1 VADHRAEQHK
11 IEQLKTLLARDPNDE
26 VALFGLGKAY
36 LKVKNYEEAIRAL
49 ERCIQVKPDYS
60 AAYQAI
66 TVALYKA
73 GQIDRSIEVGRKGIE
88 ISQAKGDLMVTKQL
102 QHFLGQI
109 E

>member
-1 VADHRAEQHK
+1 MADYRAEQHK
-11 IEQLKTLLARDPNDE
+11 IAQLQALLDQDPNDE

-36 LKVKNYEEAIRAL
+36 LKVKNYEEAINAL

-60 AAYQAI
+60 AAYQALA
-66 TVALYKA
+66 VALYKA
-73 GQIDRSIEVGRKGIE
+73 GHIDRSRQIGRNGIDVAN
-88 ISQAKGDLMVTKQL
+88 AKGDLMVTKQL

>member
-1 VADHRAEQHK
+1 MADHLAEQHK
-11 IEQLKTLLARDPNDE
+11 IGQLQTLLDHDPNDE

-36 LKVKNYEEAIRAL
+36 LKVKNYEEAIKAL

-60 AAYQAI
+60 AAYQAL

-73 GQIDRSIEVGRKGIE
+73 GHIDRSRQIGRKGIDV
-88 ISQAKGDLMVTKQL
+88 ANANGDLMVSKQL